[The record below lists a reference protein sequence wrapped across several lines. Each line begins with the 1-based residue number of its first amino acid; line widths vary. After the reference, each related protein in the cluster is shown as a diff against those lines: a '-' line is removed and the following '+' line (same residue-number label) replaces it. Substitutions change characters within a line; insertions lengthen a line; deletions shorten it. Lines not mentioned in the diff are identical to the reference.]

1 MKTEEIKF
9 LLKDVLPAVD
19 FDADFL
25 FTELDSLGVA
35 TILFVLSQNYH
46 VLLDAE
52 DVTPK
57 NFKNVE
63 SITNMVR
70 AKMSLESKIKQF
82 AISSPD
88 KVAVICGDDSMT

>member
-1 MKTEEIKF
+1 MKTEEIKS

-35 TILFVLSQNYH
+35 TILFVLSEKYH
-46 VLLDAE
+46 IILDAQ
-52 DVTPK
+52 DITPK
-57 NFKNVE
+57 NFKSVD

-70 AKMSLESKIKQF
+70 AKMSLESKIRQF
-82 AISSPD
+82 ASSTPSSAA
-88 KVAVICGDDSMT
+88 KTA

>member
-1 MKTEEIKF
+1 MRTEEFKSV
-9 LLKDVLPAVD
+9 LTDVLPAVD

-35 TILFVLSQNYH
+35 TILFVLSQKYH

-57 NFKNVE
+57 NFKN
-63 SITNMVR
+63 I
-70 AKMSLESKIKQF
+70 
-82 AISSPD
+82 
-88 KVAVICGDDSMT
+88 